1 MAKDI
6 LVGTHVEVA
15 NPAEEPN
22 AKGCVVCVHTTRW
35 LAERELELVRVVTE
49 ATLEALFAMMPK

>member
-6 LVGTHVEVA
+6 LVRTHVETA
-15 NPAEEPN
+15 NPVDEPD

-35 LAERELELVRVVTE
+35 LTERELELVRV
-49 ATLEALFAMMPK
+49 ATDTTLDLLFAAMSK